1 MKNMEAVVLEIIK
14 KESAVL
20 AKNGRIIKLQRSDL
34 WPGDIIEISEADLQ
48 KNGSNRIDRTNHFYE
63 KITHYAT
70 AAVRALMPCSAVGY
84 KKIKLRNRIKHL
96 QDITDKIVF
105 QDEKIV

>member
-1 MKNMEAVVLEIIK
+1 MEAVVLEIIK

-48 KNGSNRIDRTNHFYE
+48 KNGSNISRR
-63 KITHYAT
+63 
-70 AAVRALMPCSAVGY
+70 
-84 KKIKLRNRIKHL
+84 
-96 QDITDKIVF
+96 
-105 QDEKIV
+105 

>member
-1 MKNMEAVVLEIIK
+1 MEAVVLEIIK
-14 KESAVL
+14 KEAAVL

-70 AAVRALMPCSAVGY
+70 AAVRALMPCSAV
-84 KKIKLRNRIKHL
+84 KIKLRNRIKHL

>member
-1 MKNMEAVVLEIIK
+1 MEAVVLEIIK
-14 KESAVL
+14 KEAAVL

-63 KITHYAT
+63 KIKFQM
-70 AAVRALMPCSAVGY
+70 AAGLRLCQ
-84 KKIKLRNRIKHL
+84 KL
-96 QDITDKIVF
+96 
-105 QDEKIV
+105 

>member
-14 KESAVL
+14 KEAAVL

-70 AAVRALMPCSAVGY
+70 AAVRALMPCSAVRY
-84 KKIKLRNRIKHL
+84 KK
-96 QDITDKIVF
+96 
-105 QDEKIV
+105 